1 MQRLK
6 VALPEDLRARL
17 DAASAKS
24 GQSVAE
30 EIRSRVE
37 ASFAQEAVDKATRDL
52 LDGVARMP
60 AEIEL
65 ETGAAW
71 HKHPGAWA
79 VLRAAILSRLQRIKP
94 KGATTF
100 GPRPHQVVP
109 GDDKDFEAIGV
120 MVEYHLHETPDFT
133 SSPLRRALEQSH
145 REIVKLHQQR
155 QGRGDKS

>member
-6 VALPEDLRARL
+6 IALPDELRAQL
-17 DAASAKS
+17 DAASTKS
-24 GQSVAE
+24 GRSVAE

-37 ASFAQEAVDKATRDL
+37 ATFALETVDRATRDFIA
-52 LDGVARMP
+52 GVARMP
-60 AEIEL
+60 AEVEL

-71 HKHPGAWA
+71 HKHAGAWA
-79 VLRAAILSRLQRIKP
+79 VFRAAILSRLQRIKP

-109 GDDKDFEAIGV
+109 GDDRDFEAIGV

-145 REIVKLHQQR
+145 REIMKLHQQR
-155 QGRGDKS
+155 QAKGDKS